1 MVAKEIF
8 AIRLLDLR
16 ERRKLSRQK
25 VADDLNITRASLEYY
40 EKGKRTPDVNTIVQI
55 ADYFGVSVDYLLGRT
70 KSETQQQDL
79 RMICDY
85 FNTNVNTILG
95 LKKITQRSKEYSEE
109 FTKLLHST
117 HFTALLYHIYLSFD
131 YKKELGELLVHEL
144 EGVTKLS
151 EEDARELFDEF
162 GDDGYSSSYRYS
174 TQKQQDKID
183 LNEYR
188 AQKELLAL
196 MNIFSR
202 DCDYS
207 DSYEDYVQ
215 WYVPTQKFIDD
226 IYNDIDYCVSEI
238 NDKIRD
244 FVEEQYLMDE
254 D

>member
-1 MVAKEIF
+1 MAAKEIF

-85 FNTNVNTILG
+85 FDANVNIILG
-95 LKKITQRSKEYSEE
+95 LKKITQRSKKYSEE
-109 FTKLLHST
+109 FNKLLHST
-117 HFTALLYHIYLSFD
+117 HFMALLYHIYLSID
-131 YKKELGELLVHEL
+131 LKKEMGENLVYKLKRVTEL
-144 EGVTKLS
+144 SQKEGK
-151 EEDARELFDEF
+151 DLFDEF
-162 GDDGYSSSYRYS
+162 GEDGYSSSYNYEVKE
-174 TQKQQDKID
+174 QEDKID

-244 FVEEQYLMDE
+244 FVEAQYLMDE